1 MAPSAIST
9 ETISS
14 VSALRIHDR
23 PAENDKGTVVEGRE
37 KTPLEAISHGRVMPG
52 ILIFPDYTSHR
63 RHILVHMAATFRF
76 FARSGFTEG
85 QSGHISVRDPEF
97 NGLMWMNPL
106 GRHFGMLTAGDMICL
121 DIATGAIVGGNTS
134 RPANAA
140 GYLIHSAVHKRRPND
155 IHAICHAHSN
165 AGRAWSVFARPLEM
179 LNQVWMLDVSFG
191 AAPEESP
198 PGLPTQLP
206 PAFVACPE
214 RRREKR
220 DVAAVL
226 IRTDLHTNLVITYRS
241 PDVCNFHNAHAV
253 YARYGGIVFAEEE
266 GEHIAE
272 ALGTQNKGVILM
284 NHGLLTVGY
293 TVDEAGFMF
302 GLLDRACAMQLQVEA
317 AAANGI
323 PKNIISDEEAAF
335 NFKMASEPNVLYR
348 EAQPDLEYEIEAAG
362 GEDAIARGFEALNF
376 EVFKR
381 VVRA

>member
-9 ETISS
+9 ET
-14 VSALRIHDR
+14 VSGVSTLKGQDKTAEAAK
-23 PAENDKGTVVEGRE
+23 PAVTEVKEM
-37 KTPLEAISHGRVMPG
+37 TPLEAISHGILMPG
-52 ILIFPDYTSHR
+52 IPTFPDYTSHR
-63 RHILVHMAATFRF
+63 RHMLVHMAATFRF

-97 NGLMWMNPL
+97 GGLMWMNPL

-121 DIATGAIVGGNTS
+121 DIATGKIVGGNTS

-179 LNQVWMLDVSFG
+179 LNQ
-191 AAPEESP
+191 
-198 PGLPTQLP
+198 
-206 PAFVACPE
+206 
-214 RRREKR
+214 
-220 DVAAVL
+220 
-226 IRTDLHTNLVITYRS
+226 
-241 PDVCNFHNAHAV
+241 DVCNFHNAHAV
-253 YARYGGIVFAEEE
+253 YARYGGIVFASEE

-272 ALGTQNKGVILM
+272 ALGTRNKGVILM
-284 NHGLLTVGY
+284 NHGLLTVGH

-302 GLLDRACAMQLQVEA
+302 GLLDRACTMQLQVEA

-348 EAQPDLEYEIEAAG
+348 EAQPDLEYEIEVAG
-362 GEDAIARGFEALNF
+362 GEDAVARGFDALQ
-376 EVFKR
+376 R
-381 VVRA
+381 VAP